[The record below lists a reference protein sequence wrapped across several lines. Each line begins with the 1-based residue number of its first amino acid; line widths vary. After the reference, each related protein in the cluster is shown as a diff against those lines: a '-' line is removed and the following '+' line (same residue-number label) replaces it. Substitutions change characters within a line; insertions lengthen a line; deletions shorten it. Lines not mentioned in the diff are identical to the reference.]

1 MLINPNYY
9 LEKKIYELQDKVIL
23 LTDQLADTKSQ
34 LKKLQQK
41 EFKQCQS

>member
-23 LTDQLADTKSQ
+23 LTDQLADTKYQ